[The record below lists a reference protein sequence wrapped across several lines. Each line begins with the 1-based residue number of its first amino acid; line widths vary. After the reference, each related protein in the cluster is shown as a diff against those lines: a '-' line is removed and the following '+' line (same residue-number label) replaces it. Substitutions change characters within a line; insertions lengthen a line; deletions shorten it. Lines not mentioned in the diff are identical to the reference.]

1 MKRFLSMTWQG
12 IPVWW
17 LTTMTLVYIG
27 LVAAFSGLVPF
38 YDGGIYYA
46 SIERLVNHP
55 FTWAN
60 LHMEGH
66 PSPVYALLM
75 AWSQFMWQG
84 AVIPMFAT
92 NAALALFA
100 TVMMFKLLQ
109 QMFGRT
115 ATTLECCLG
124 ASIYGLMPV
133 LLVHMFHINLDFGL
147 SVFLVPYIYFL
158 LNKRLWLAA
167 ICATAMML
175 TKETGVLI
183 YTLVVGMYAILFVA
197 RPAKSMTK
205 ALWSLCKQYA
215 LFVPGLVFIAY
226 YGSYRLFSATTL
238 AHWGS
243 GTVDQNLSKTLLS
256 FDLSDQSILSFLAN
270 IFIINFNWL
279 LTAIILAC
287 LMRRLWR
294 WTFGL
299 DTKRVPGVQLDDLIF
314 LSVLCIGIAY
324 ITTRVRPWNNPRYVL
339 AVFPLLV
346 PLTVYCLSEL
356 TTVRRIREI
365 ILSIILCLTV
375 LSGWRTIDPVSK
387 AFYGT
392 ITFGNHDWLNMTSM
406 IGPAWLRR
414 DPQAYNFEFFQL
426 YYAAREVIKDL
437 RPPENAVILTG
448 PAADFYFANW
458 LNRETLLPTLGIEN
472 AQRLFF
478 VDYAEGQRPQALLPR
493 LPQNQEHI
501 WFLSFPNLDNM
512 QFLPRV
518 SRDYRLLGAKRYGHY
533 GYEVML
539 FTFERP

>member
-1 MKRFLSMTWQG
+1 MQRFFSVTWQG

-17 LTTMTLVYIG
+17 LAAMTIVYTA

-46 SIERLVNHP
+46 SIERLVNQP
-55 FTWAN
+55 FQWAH

-75 AWSQFMWQG
+75 AWSQYWWQG
-84 AVIPMFAT
+84 AVVPMFAT
-92 NAALALFA
+92 NAVFALFA

-115 ATTLECCLG
+115 ITTLECCLG
-124 ASIYGLMPV
+124 ASLYGLMPV

-147 SVFLVPYIYFL
+147 SVFLVPYLYFL

-167 ICATAMML
+167 LFATAMML

-183 YTLVVGMYAILFVA
+183 YTLVVGMYAVLFVA
-197 RPAKSMTK
+197 RPAKSITG
-205 ALWSLCKQYA
+205 AIRSLCRQYT
-215 LFVPGLVFIAY
+215 LFVPGLLFIVY

-243 GTVDQNLSKTLLS
+243 GTVDQNVSKTLLN
-256 FDLSDQSILSFLAN
+256 FNLSDQSILSFLGN

-279 LTAIILAC
+279 LTAIIVAC
-287 LMRRLWR
+287 LLRRLWR
-294 WTFGL
+294 WAFGL
-299 DTKRVPGVQLDDLIF
+299 NTNRTAGVRLDDLIF
-314 LSVLCIGIAY
+314 LTVLCVGITY

-356 TTVRRIREI
+356 TPLRRIRETV
-365 ILSIILCLTV
+365 LGIILCLTIV
-375 LSGWRTIDPVSK
+375 SGWRTVDPVSK

-392 ITFGNHDWLNMTSM
+392 IAFGSHDWLNMTSM
-406 IGPAWLRR
+406 IGPSWLRR

-426 YYAAREVIKDL
+426 YYAAREAIKDI
-437 RPPENAVILTG
+437 RPPKNAVILTG

-458 LNRETLLPTLGIEN
+458 LDRQTLLPTLGMQN
-472 AQRLFF
+472 AERLFF
-478 VDYAEGQRPQALLPR
+478 VDFAEEQRPQRLIPR
-493 LPQNQEHI
+493 LPHNQEYI
-501 WFLSFPNLDNM
+501 WFLAFPNLNNM

-518 SRDYRLLGAKRYGHY
+518 SRDYKLLGAKLYGHS
-533 GYEVML
+533 GYEMML